1 MRCNISGQKVSQQAG
16 QFIIN
21 ILKLRF
27 LLASAIVVLSTN
39 IEFFLYFEF
48 GFIFIFSH
56 FNNFVRCFYFFQFIF
71 IEIVLFS
78 FDFSL

>member
-1 MRCNISGQKVSQQAG
+1 MRCNISGQKVSKQAG

-39 IEFFLYFEF
+39 IDFFLYFEF
-48 GFIFIFSH
+48 GFIFIFSN
-56 FNNFVRCFYFFQFIF
+56 FNNFVRCFHF
-71 IEIVLFS
+71 
-78 FDFSL
+78 FSLFLLK